1 MREIFFDDIGTYT
14 IIIALVVALVFPARR
29 RGFLLFA
36 TLAAAIFVATKG
48 FLNEA
53 GGQPLFADD
62 HPSFIFRLAQLKE
75 QFPFIPFYNPLWNA
89 GVEAREFFPSGVLNL
104 FLLASPLV
112 YLFPV
117 ESIYNLIVIGL
128 LFFMVPG
135 LGLVLARYSGMGAVG
150 SATAALLMMGASL
163 MWYKWALTFGTMGF
177 CVSAALAPLVVLL
190 AARALNPDISRHWS
204 ERVVL
209 TAALTLNVLWT
220 PAALLLAPL
229 SMVGLVRLPKLLK
242 VRSFRWMVLAIVL
255 INAPWLAIFIDASNV
270 FSFVSST
277 GNTHGESA
285 KKVVAITLTSFKK
298 GLISQA
304 TAMNPLLW
312 LGLLPGFRILCTTTG
327 GWLYV
332 GSCLWAL
339 LLGVCGPLVV
349 PQLELDRF
357 FVIFALMLP
366 LPVASWVDSLHTRIV
381 TRRANR
387 STTLRSWLQPYTSLS
402 SLTAIAIVASL
413 LLLPTFMWRLIHFKT
428 AVKYFFADRIVQD
441 FSATL
446 RNLDGDGRILFSGF
460 ILHDF
465 SGGHIAPLAY
475 LTKRPLI
482 ASRYQHDRWHRTDAI
497 PDGYRER
504 SDEGV
509 REYLSLMNA
518 SYVVAHEKFWRE
530 WFSARPS
537 EYTLLEKK
545 GHFWIFKRVDYTPSY
560 FLKGTGE
567 VLSQNGSSVVLRPHQ
582 DSVVIKFNYYRH
594 LKSSDCTV
602 APYPVSSQV
611 TFIELRGCKG
621 AGPVQLSAVNP
632 LERLRSLIPSGT
644 SER

>member
-29 RGFLLFA
+29 RGLLLFA

-53 GGQPLFADD
+53 GGQPIFADD

-75 QFPFIPFYNPLWNA
+75 EFPFIPFYNPLWNA

-104 FLLASPLV
+104 FLLASPLI

-117 ESIYNLIVIGL
+117 ESIYNVIVIGL
-128 LFFMVPG
+128 LFFMLPG
-135 LGLVLARYSGMGAVG
+135 IGFTMARYSRLSTVG
-150 SATAALLMMGASL
+150 CATAALLTLGASL
-163 MWYKWALTFGTMGF
+163 MWYKWALTYGTMGF

-190 AARALNPDISRHWS
+190 ASRALNPDVARHWS
-204 ERVVL
+204 ERVLL
-209 TAALTLNVLWT
+209 TTALTLSVLWT

-229 SMVGLVRLPKLLK
+229 GLVCLVRLPKLLK
-242 VRSFRWMVLAIVL
+242 VRSFRWMAVAVVLV
-255 INAPWLAIFIDASNV
+255 NAPWLAIFIDASNV

-285 KKVVAITLTSFKK
+285 KKVVATTFASFKK

-304 TAMNPLLW
+304 TALNPLLL
-312 LGLLPGFRILCTTTG
+312 LGALPGLRLLCTTTG

-332 GSCLWAL
+332 GTCIWAL
-339 LLGVCGPLVV
+339 LLGVFGPLLV

-357 FVIFALMLP
+357 LILFGLLLP
-366 LPVASWVDSLHTRIV
+366 LPVARWVDTLHNRV
-381 TRRANR
+381 VERSADESAANR
-387 STTLRSWLQPYTSLS
+387 PWLRRHTSLS
-402 SLTAIAIVASL
+402 SLTSIAIVTSL

-441 FSATL
+441 LPATL
-446 RNLDGDGRILFSGF
+446 RNLEGDGRILFSGF

-482 ASRYQHDRWHRTDAI
+482 ASRYQHDRWNRSDAI
-497 PDGYRER
+497 PSEYRER
-504 SDEGV
+504 ADEGV

-518 SYVVAHEKFWRE
+518 SYVVAHEKFWKE
-530 WFSARPS
+530 WFYARPG
-537 EYTLLEKK
+537 EYSLIEKQ
-545 GHFWIFKRVDYTPSY
+545 GHFWIFKRGTYTANY
-560 FLKGTGE
+560 FLKGSGQ
-567 VLSQNGSSVVLRPHQ
+567 VVSQNGSSITVVPHE
-582 DSVVIKFNYYRH
+582 DSVVVKFNYYKH
-594 LKSSDCTV
+594 LKSSACTI
-602 APYPVSSQV
+602 APYPVSNEL
-611 TFIELRGCKG
+611 TFIEIKDCNGR
-621 AGPVQLSAVNP
+621 GPVTLSAVNP
-632 LERLRSLIPSGT
+632 LERLRSLVPSGT
-644 SER
+644 N